1 MIVGMLVIAFVG
13 IVAGALCVWRLD
25 QREREI
31 ERQRQGWRE
40 RSLRAHRG
48 RCPWSGRP
56 GIAADGI
63 EWVTECPRCQGV
75 FVSYSGDSPIL
86 PEHTDDR
93 SR

>member
-1 MIVGMLVIAFVG
+1 MIVAVLAAALVVIAASVT
-13 IVAGALCVWRLD
+13 IVWRLD
-25 QREREI
+25 QREQEI
-31 ERQRQGWRE
+31 ERQRQAWRE

-75 FVSYSGDSPIL
+75 FVSYDDDSPIL